1 MKDRKE
7 IPCGHQGKVLVKG
20 LHLCAHCLIVAYLWP
35 YLIHG
40 QAAFLHVHDQLDSL
54 FVSYKILAESGML
67 FAHPDALVPA
77 IGGGLP
83 RAVYASPFFVVVWM
97 FKLFGAFHGFVLNQ
111 ILIRIIAYWG
121 MYRLLARH
129 LLIEEDSRIPA
140 IFASLAFACLPYY
153 SLFGLSVAGQPLFFS
168 SLLAIRER
176 RDSTLDWAVCAL
188 FPAYSILALGGLFV
202 MAVGSLTWCADLISR
217 RPNTGRLFKALVL
230 TFFAALVVDYQMVII
245 ALGFAKGF
253 TSHRVEFFLPSPD
266 FWLATDAAWNNFRDG
281 QYHVHSLQRFI
292 ILPATLGILAFSVWD
307 NRDILRS
314 KTKGTAFLRLVALI
328 SFLVLLFMLL
338 LFDGPISSFYQ
349 GAMLVLLALAL
360 LVTYVITRGN
370 ASRAT
375 SVLLRSL
382 FAALVISL
390 WFGYWPMLWQQLSA
404 VVPQL
409 PYINLSRFH
418 YLHPMLWYIAMA
430 AVLTVAWTR
439 WHILGKG
446 ITVVLLILQAV
457 YLLKW
462 AEHQQARATGDLSY
476 QEFFSPQL
484 FDEVSR
490 HIGQGK
496 AASTVVS
503 LGLHPSVASYNG
515 FRTLDGYLSNYPLH
529 YKHAFRNIIGEE
541 LKENPIYRNYFDEWG
556 SRFYVFSSELGETG
570 DAAFLLTK
578 ERVERLGVRVT
589 DLRFNTSAFVS
600 MGGRYVISVVEI
612 ENAAD
617 LNLISDSIFEH
628 PSSPWRLFLYRTI
641 STPS

>member
-1 MKDRKE
+1 MKYRKE

-20 LHLCAHCLIVAYLWP
+20 LHLCALCLIVAYLWP

-40 QAAFLHVHDQLDSL
+40 QAAFFHVHDQLDSL

-83 RAVYASPFFVVVWM
+83 RAVYPSPFFVVVWM

-121 MYRLLARH
+121 MYRLLTRH
-129 LLIEEDSRIPA
+129 LLIEEDRWIPA

-202 MAVGSLTWCADLISR
+202 MAVGGLTWCADLISR
-217 RPNTGRLFKALVL
+217 RANTGKLFKALAL
-230 TFFAALVVDYQMVII
+230 TFFAAVVVDYQMVII

-266 FWLATDAAWNNFRDG
+266 LWSATDAAWNNFRDG
-281 QYHVHSLQRFI
+281 QYHVHSLQSFI

-307 NRDILRS
+307 NRDIRRG
-314 KTKGTAFLRLVALI
+314 KTKGTSFLRMVTLI

-418 YLHPMLWYIAMA
+418 YLHPMLWYMAMA

-457 YLLKW
+457 YLIKW
-462 AEHQQARATGDLSY
+462 AEPQQAPATGDLSY

-490 HIGQGK
+490 HIGQDK
-496 AASTVVS
+496 ATYTVVS

-529 YKHAFRNIIGEE
+529 YKHTFRNIIGGE
-541 LKENPIYRNYFDEWG
+541 LEKNPIYRNYFDEWG

-600 MGGRYVISVVEI
+600 MGGRYLISAVEI

-617 LNLISDSIFEH
+617 LNLTLDSIFEH
-628 PSSPWRLFLYRTI
+628 PASPWRLFLYRTI